1 MPLAESF
8 LEAGPIPAPVAET
21 QMMVGQRLWSP
32 GELSTS
38 CGQGEL
44 KAAGGPRTPRG
55 WPMCPLAEEKWLGI
69 AGYLGYLA
77 FLDHPLL
84 PSVWPAR
91 CPALQQ

>member
-1 MPLAESF
+1 M
-8 LEAGPIPAPVAET
+8 
-21 QMMVGQRLWSP
+21 
-32 GELSTS
+32 
-38 CGQGEL
+38 
-44 KAAGGPRTPRG
+44 G
-55 WPMCPLAEEKWLGI
+55 WLMRPLAEEKWLGI